1 MPTNRETVT
10 AYETDKEFIVQQAE
24 ALDVTQADIIADM
37 VEEHADAQH
46 RHRCPECDG
55 TFTLDEVD
63 QSTVVQ
69 QSKMEA
75 AMLTDARYLVQDRNL
90 PVKHFECPGC
100 EGQVKPD
107 EMDLNA
113 QELDVDDSANQG

>member
-10 AYETDKEFIVQQAE
+10 AYEADKKFIVKQAE

-37 VEEHADAQH
+37 VEEQADAQH
-46 RHRCPECDG
+46 RHRCPECDD
-55 TFTLDEVD
+55 TFTLNEVD
-63 QSTVVQ
+63 QSTVAQ

-90 PVKHFECPGC
+90 PVKHFECPCC
-100 EGQVKPD
+100 EKQVNPD
-107 EMDLNA
+107 EMDMNA
-113 QELDVDDSANQG
+113 QELDTDDSGNQG